1 MQSTEISRSNT
12 MERTDINNS
21 KNYQLVSK
29 ELVSKKELSTIDI
42 ADHHEGQKHNE
53 NEHNENEH
61 NATKHNDN
69 SHEGHNH
76 AEQTM
81 TDGTHSTDTHQTEHK
96 VDEQQELLGGLTD
109 HYGFVW
115 SNFHVFDLPFIIYD
129 NGLHVYGSEKS
140 LNESGLFQ
148 IVEHHGHKSIEKVG
162 QPGSHPQLDLSI
174 TNFVFFQFVVMA
186 LLAII
191 FFKAKS
197 GYKSKDKAPSGLQNA
212 LETVVLFVRD
222 EVIRPNLPSIKIA
235 DKLTPYFMVLFFF
248 IAGLNYIGMLPGGH
262 TATSALEVTAAF
274 AVTAFLAIN
283 FNAIRF
289 GGVGNFFHH
298 LLGGAP
304 PAMAFLMVPL
314 EVLGMFIKPFVL
326 TLRLF
331 ANMTAGHLIL
341 TALIAVI
348 IVSKT
353 ALAGIPIVPF
363 SVFIMLL
370 EVLVSFLQAFV
381 FTMLT
386 CIFTGLAI
394 GDHPKEEWLDEGH
407 SHSHAH

>member
-1 MQSTEISRSNT
+1 MQSTEISQSNT
-12 MERTDINNS
+12 MKRTTLDNYSNAS
-21 KNYQLVSK
+21 K
-29 ELVSKKELSTIDI
+29 LSSNDF
-42 ADHHEGQKHNE
+42 ADHHEEHKNDGHTNESHNE
-53 NEHNENEH
+53 NTLTSDSLHTEH
-61 NATKHNDN
+61 
-69 SHEGHNH
+69 
-76 AEQTM
+76 
-81 TDGTHSTDTHQTEHK
+81 TEHK
-96 VDEQQELLGGLTD
+96 VDEQAELLGGLTD

-129 NGLHVYGSEKS
+129 NGLHFYPTENA
-140 LNESGLFQ
+140 LNNSGIFKM
-148 IVEHHGHKSIEKVG
+148 VEHHGHKSIEKQDG
-162 QPGSHPQLDLSI
+162 THPQLDMSI
-174 TNFVFFQFVVMA
+174 TNFVFFQFIVMA
-186 LLAII
+186 ILAVI

-197 GYKSKDKAPSGLQNA
+197 SYKDKDKAPSGVQNV
-212 LETVVLFVRD
+212 LETIVLFVRD

-235 DKLTPYFMVLFFF
+235 DKLTPYYMVLFFF
-248 IAGLNYIGMLPGGH
+248 IAGLNYIGMLPGAH

-274 AVTAFLAIN
+274 AVTAFFAVN

-289 GGVGNFFHH
+289 GGIGNYFHH

-314 EVLGMFIKPFVL
+314 EILAMFIKPFVL

-370 EVLVSFLQAFV
+370 EVLVCFLQAFV
-381 FTMLT
+381 FTMLA

-394 GDHPKEEWLDEGH
+394 GDHPKKEWLDDNQND

>member
-1 MQSTEISRSNT
+1 MQSNEISRSNT
-12 MERTDINNS
+12 IERTNLD
-21 KNYQLVSK
+21 NYKFSSQKSG
-29 ELVSKKELSTIDI
+29 DF
-42 ADHHEGQKHNE
+42 ADNHESHNDANE
-53 NEHNENEH
+53 NNEH
-61 NATKHNDN
+61 SA
-69 SHEGHNH
+69 
-76 AEQTM
+76 
-81 TDGTHSTDTHQTEHK
+81 HSTDSLHTQHTEHK
-96 VDEQQELLGGLTD
+96 VDEQAELLGGLTD

-129 NGLHVYGSEKS
+129 NGLHFYPTEHA
-140 LNESGLFQ
+140 LNNSGIFKM
-148 IVEHHGHKSIEKVG
+148 VEHHGHKSIEKADG
-162 QPGSHPQLDLSI
+162 THPQLDLSI
-174 TNFVFFQFVVMA
+174 TNFVFFQFIVMA
-186 LLAII
+186 VLAVI

-197 GYKSKDKAPSGLQNA
+197 SYKDKDKAPSGLQNA

-222 EVIRPNLPSIKIA
+222 EVVRPNLPSIKIA

-248 IAGLNYIGMLPGGH
+248 IAGLNYIGMLPGAH

-274 AVTAFLAIN
+274 AVTAFFAVN

-289 GGVGNFFHH
+289 GGIGNFFHH

-314 EVLGMFIKPFVL
+314 EILGMFIKPFVL

-394 GDHPKEEWLDEGH
+394 GDHPKHEWLDDNH
-407 SHSHAH
+407 SSEHGHSHAH